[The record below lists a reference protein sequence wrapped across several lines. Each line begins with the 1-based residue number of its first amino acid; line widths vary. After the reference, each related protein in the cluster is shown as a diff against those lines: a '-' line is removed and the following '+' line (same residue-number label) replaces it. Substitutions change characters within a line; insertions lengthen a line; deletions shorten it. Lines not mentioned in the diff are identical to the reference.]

1 MSHDENGHGGHHVLE
16 AKTLVKTII
25 ILAALTVLTVVLAL
39 AERADIIPLGALSV
53 PVALAI
59 AGTKATFV
67 AMNFMGLK
75 HDGGTNALA
84 FVGGIIFLMVFLAF
98 TYLDTGFRG
107 VFDDQ
112 VTNPIDIENTENAS
126 LEARQEA
133 LSEMESTPA
142 LVTPPDTLLLPDA
155 QITP

>member
-1 MSHDENGHGGHHVLE
+1 M
-16 AKTLVKTII
+16 KTII
-25 ILAALTVLTVVLAL
+25 ILACLTILTVALAL
-39 AERADIIPLGALSV
+39 LERADMIPLGALSV

-84 FVGGIIFLMVFLAF
+84 FVGGIMFLIVFLAF
-98 TYLDTGFRG
+98 TYIDTGFRD
-107 VFDDQ
+107 VFDQ
-112 VTNPIDIENTENAS
+112 QMNQPIDIQNADEAA

-133 LSEMESTPA
+133 LYELVPPA
-142 LVTPPDTLLLPDA
+142 LVTPPDTSLLPNA
-155 QITP
+155 PTTP

>member
-16 AKTLVKTII
+16 AKVLVKTII
-25 ILAALTVLTVVLAL
+25 ILAILTIVTVGLAL
-39 AERADIIPLGALSV
+39 LERAEIIPLGALSV

-84 FVGGIIFLMVFLAF
+84 FVAGIVFLMVFLSF
-98 TYLDTGFRG
+98 TYIDTGFRN

-112 VTNPIDIENTENAS
+112 MDQPIDIQNAEDAA

-133 LSEMESTPA
+133 LYELAPPA
-142 LVTPPDTLLLPDA
+142 LVTQPDTSLLPNA
-155 QITP
+155 QTTP